1 MADGWRLEGLL
12 TDVLVELSAA
22 ELDSPESADDAALI
36 EMLRV
41 GAAVERAAQRVGV
54 QAVAALQRR
63 GVFAQL
69 GQRPVTA
76 LADLLGVEHVEAR
89 RVVTAAEQVI
99 PRADLQGQV
108 LPARLPA
115 TAQAF
120 AAGQASVRHVEVIA
134 RLMGG
139 AAASRLSPDTWQSLE
154 QQLAAQV
161 GNDTPTVLRDWGSKL
176 LNLLDQDGA
185 RPDDRDPREG
195 NELRMTRDP
204 AGGGWLKGRFTD
216 AGMYDQIAALIDAKS
231 APLTADDQRPLEQR
245 QAEAMAEVFGWVAAH
260 GDTTVAPTTGGRRP
274 QVNVLIRLE
283 DLQNRA
289 HAACLDHGG
298 TPHPTELRRLCC
310 DAGIIPIV
318 LDGVGQ
324 PLDVGRQARTVPDG
338 MRRAVTARDR
348 GCAHPGCTR
357 PPSWCEIHHIH
368 EWERGGD
375 TALSNLVMLCSVHH
389 REIHSSGWSVRI
401 AADGL
406 PEFIPPP
413 WIDLEQKPRRNP
425 TIPKPDIGQPLQP
438 I

>member
-1 MADGWRLEGLL
+1 
-12 TDVLVELSAA
+12 
-22 ELDSPESADDAALI
+22 
-36 EMLRV
+36 
-41 GAAVERAAQRVGV
+41 
-54 QAVAALQRR
+54 
-63 GVFAQL
+63 
-69 GQRPVTA
+69 
-76 LADLLGVEHVEAR
+76 
-89 RVVTAAEQVI
+89 
-99 PRADLQGQV
+99 
-108 LPARLPA
+108 
-115 TAQAF
+115 
-120 AAGQASVRHVEVIA
+120 
-134 RLMGG
+134 
-139 AAASRLSPDTWQSLE
+139 
-154 QQLAAQV
+154 
-161 GNDTPTVLRDWGSKL
+161 
-176 LNLLDQDGA
+176 
-185 RPDDRDPREG
+185 
-195 NELRMTRDP
+195 
-204 AGGGWLKGRFTD
+204 LKGRFTD
-216 AGMYDQIAALIDAKS
+216 AAMYDQIAALIDAKS

-260 GDTTVAPTTGGRRP
+260 GDTSVAPTTGGRRP
-274 QVNVLIRLE
+274 QVNVLVRLE

-289 HAACLDHGG
+289 HAGCLDYGG
-298 TPHPTELRRLCC
+298 TLHPTELRRLCC
-310 DAGIIPIV
+310 DAGVIPIV

-324 PLDVGRQARTVPDG
+324 PLDVGRQARSVPDG

-425 TIPKPDIGQPLQP
+425 TIPRPDIGRPLQP

>member
-1 MADGWRLEGLL
+1 M
-12 TDVLVELSAA
+12 
-22 ELDSPESADDAALI
+22 ALI

-54 QAVAALQRR
+54 RAVAALQRR

-139 AAASRLSPDTWQSLE
+139 AAAGRLTPDTWQTVE

-161 GNDTPTVLRDWGSKL
+161 GNYTPTVLRDWGA
-176 LNLLDQDGA
+176 NLLDQDGA

-195 NELRMTRDP
+195 NELRLTRDLH
-204 AGGGWLKGRFTD
+204 GGGWLKGRLTD
-216 AGMYDQIAALIDAKS
+216 AAIYDQIAALIDAKS
-231 APLTADDQRPLEQR
+231 APLTADDRRPLEQR

-298 TPHPTELRRLCC
+298 TPPPHRAAPAVLRRRSHPPRPGRGRATTGRRAPGPHRPGR
-310 DAGIIPIV
+310 DAPRGHRPRPGLRPPRLHPPTKLVRNPPHPRMGTRRRHGIVERRASSPTLTPLLGQTEPAGVTVTVSRAWRAWSTGRHIPRSASWRGRRGRAV
-318 LDGVGQ
+318 
-324 PLDVGRQARTVPDG
+324 PVGRA
-338 MRRAVTARDR
+338 
-348 GCAHPGCTR
+348 
-357 PPSWCEIHHIH
+357 
-368 EWERGGD
+368 GG
-375 TALSNLVMLCSVHH
+375 
-389 REIHSSGWSVRI
+389 
-401 AADGL
+401 
-406 PEFIPPP
+406 
-413 WIDLEQKPRRNP
+413 
-425 TIPKPDIGQPLQP
+425 
-438 I
+438 